1 MTAAQV
7 KPQCHLGRSA
17 PKILSYDLGRNGAEG
32 VNFDLALF
40 AFGTMLGT
48 LEKLC
53 RQWIMLYRT
62 LRDAKLVL
70 MLALGLSFGSCP
82 AVAQDATW
90 EGLINAG
97 RTALQQ
103 DKFADAER
111 FFEQALETAEKF
123 QPGDP
128 RLGRSLNNLAA
139 VYYKQ
144 RDYDRAEPLMR
155 RSLSVLEEALG
166 PSNGDVAQT
175 KKNLAAIYY
184 LQGNY
189 ADAEPLLQQSLTILE
204 ELHGPNHAF
213 VATVLNNLAALY
225 QTQNR
230 FADAEP
236 LLARSLQIW
245 ETLLGK
251 DHEDVI
257 QSRELLAKLRETNG
271 QSADQPAS
279 EQTAGATIEPAAE
292 EASPS
297 SLEPTAAAQILALAS
312 EAEAAVAELPAD
324 TSDAAARPADDAVD
338 DSAEDPAEDP
348 SVDSGFSDIDKAA
361 HALAKLSASETA
373 AANRR
378 QASTALGQPR
388 NALPTPTVR
397 KAALSTPEEDDAS
410 EPPRFAV
417 YLSTLWSKDEAKRY
431 WQSLK
436 QELPA
441 ILADKEMEL
450 EEVAVANGGGTFFR
464 VLTSPFPSDPAA
476 QEACDEIRS
485 QIRTH
490 DCNVV
495 AR

>member
-1 MTAAQV
+1 
-7 KPQCHLGRSA
+7 
-17 PKILSYDLGRNGAEG
+17 
-32 VNFDLALF
+32 
-40 AFGTMLGT
+40 
-48 LEKLC
+48 
-53 RQWIMLYRT
+53 MLYRT
-62 LRDAKLVL
+62 LRDTKLVL

-82 AVAQDATW
+82 AIAQDAAW

-103 DKFADAER
+103 DKFSDAER
-111 FFEQALETAEKF
+111 YFEQALETAEKF

-144 RDYDRAEPLMR
+144 KDYDRAEPLMR
-155 RSLSVLEEALG
+155 RSLGVLEEALG
-166 PSNGDVAQT
+166 PRNSDVAQT

-189 ADAEPLLQQSLTILE
+189 TDAEPLLQQSLSILE

-251 DHEDVI
+251 DHQDVI
-257 QSRELLAKLRETNG
+257 QSRELLAKLRETNE

-279 EQTAGATIEPAAE
+279 QQIAEATSEPDAE
-292 EASPS
+292 AETPS
-297 SLEPTAAAQILALAS
+297 SLEPTAAAQILALAN

-324 TSDAAARPADDAVD
+324 ASDAAVRPDD
-338 DSAEDPAEDP
+338 DPKAN
-348 SVDSGFSDIDKAA
+348 SGRSDIDKAA

-378 QASTALGQPR
+378 QAATAGQPR

-397 KAALSTPEEDDAS
+397 TAALSTPEEADDAS
-410 EPPRFAV
+410 GPPSFAV

-436 QELPA
+436 QELPE

-450 EEVAVANGGGTFFR
+450 EEIVVANGGGTLFR

-485 QIRTH
+485 QVRTH